1 VHGRFLP
8 RQLKHSCS
16 IGYEISDPLDIAI
29 RHCPDRVKGDSGSL
43 SRPGS
48 GNDRPLSIVYILRV
62 ANLKPEQG
70 EITMF
75 LIEAAIMVAAV
86 VLGVAFVA
94 RNGIRWRRDRDGGIS
109 SIEGVNVS
117 AFGVGILFVIAGG
130 VLVSSFAVV
139 PSGFRGV
146 VLRFDAV
153 TGRILE
159 EGINVKMPFIDT
171 VRLAD
176 VQLQRNDYP
185 SLAASRDLQE
195 VSTTVTVNW
204 RRSPEAVVDSYQDRR
219 FQEDARILPNAVA
232 EAVKAATAQ
241 YAAEDLIIQ
250 RAAVKADIQD
260 TLTTRLGGFGMLV
273 DDVQITDFDF
283 SDVFNNSLAAKVVAE
298 QAALE
303 EQNRLVQVQAQAD
316 QRVVRATAEA
326 EELRLKRLEV
336 TAELI
341 ELRRIELQQL
351 ALEQWNGV
359 MPQYITEGSPVPVID
374 LFR

>member
-1 VHGRFLP
+1 
-8 RQLKHSCS
+8 
-16 IGYEISDPLDIAI
+16 
-29 RHCPDRVKGDSGSL
+29 
-43 SRPGS
+43 
-48 GNDRPLSIVYILRV
+48 
-62 ANLKPEQG
+62 
-70 EITMF
+70 MF
-75 LIEAAIMVAAV
+75 LIETGIMVLAI
-86 VLGVAFVA
+86 VLGVVFVV
-94 RNGIRWRRDRDGGIS
+94 RNGVRWKKDGAGRVL
-109 SIEGVNVS
+109 SIDGFNLS
-117 AFGVGILFVIAGG
+117 ALVAGALFIVAGA

-139 PSGFRGV
+139 PSGYRGV

-153 TGRILE
+153 SGRVLG
-159 EGINVKMPFIDT
+159 EGINVKAPFIEA

-185 SLAASRDLQE
+185 AAAASRDLQA

-219 FQEDARILPNAVA
+219 FQEDSRILPNAVA

-250 RAAVKADIQD
+250 RAAVKADIQNAL
-260 TLTTRLGGFGMLV
+260 TLRLGNFGMLV

-283 SDVFNNSLAAKVVAE
+283 SDVFNTSIEAKVVAE

-303 EQNRLVQVQAQAD
+303 EQNRLVQIQAQAD

-336 TAELI
+336 TPDLI

-351 ALEQWNGV
+351 ALERWNGTL
-359 MPQYITEGSPVPVID
+359 PQYITEASPVPVID

>member
-1 VHGRFLP
+1 MFFINAAIMIAAIALAVVFVLKNGIRWDQDSRGGRT
-8 RQLKHSCS
+8 
-16 IGYEISDPLDIAI
+16 AI
-29 RHCPDRVKGDSGSL
+29 EGINTGAFGL
-43 SRPGS
+43 
-48 GNDRPLSIVYILRV
+48 
-62 ANLKPEQG
+62 
-70 EITMF
+70 
-75 LIEAAIMVAAV
+75 AAIMVVAAAV
-86 VLGVAFVA
+86 L
-94 RNGIRWRRDRDGGIS
+94 I
-109 SIEGVNVS
+109 
-117 AFGVGILFVIAGG
+117 
-130 VLVSSFAVV
+130 SSFAIV
-139 PSGFRGV
+139 PSGYRGV

-153 TGRILE
+153 TGRILD
-159 EGINVKMPFIDT
+159 EGISMKMPFIDA
-171 VRLAD
+171 VRLGD

-185 SLAASRDLQE
+185 SLAASADLQE

-204 RRSPEAVVDSYQDRR
+204 RRSPESVVDSYQDRR

-250 RAAVKADIQD
+250 RAAVKADIQA
-260 TLTTRLGGFGMLV
+260 TLTLRLGTFGMLV

-283 SDVFNNSLAAKVVAE
+283 SDVFNNSIEAKVVAE

-303 EQNRLVQVQAQAD
+303 EQNRLVQIQAQAD

-336 TAELI
+336 TPELI
-341 ELRRIELQQL
+341 ELRRMELQEL
-351 ALEQWNGV
+351 ALGQWNGV

>member
-1 VHGRFLP
+1 
-8 RQLKHSCS
+8 
-16 IGYEISDPLDIAI
+16 
-29 RHCPDRVKGDSGSL
+29 
-43 SRPGS
+43 
-48 GNDRPLSIVYILRV
+48 
-62 ANLKPEQG
+62 
-70 EITMF
+70 MF
-75 LIEAAIMVAAV
+75 LIEAAIMIAAV
-86 VLGVAFVA
+86 VLGVAFGA
-94 RNGIRWRRDRDGGIS
+94 KNGIRWRRDASGGIA

-117 AFGVGILFVIAGG
+117 AFGVAIFFVVAGG
-130 VLVSSFAVV
+130 VLISSFAVV

-159 EGINVKMPFIDT
+159 EGINVKMPFIDA
-171 VRLAD
+171 VRLGN

-185 SLAASRDLQE
+185 SLAASADLQE

-219 FQEDARILPNAVA
+219 FQEDSRILPNAVA

-250 RAAVKADIQD
+250 RASVKADIQD
-260 TLTTRLGGFGMLV
+260 TLSVRLGTFGMLV
-273 DDVQITDFDF
+273 YDVQITDFDF
-283 SDVFNNSLAAKVVAE
+283 SDVFNNSIEAKVVAE

-303 EQNRLVQVQAQAD
+303 EQNRLVQIQAQAD

-326 EELRLKRLEV
+326 EELRLKSQEV
-336 TAELI
+336 TPDLI
-341 ELRRIELQQL
+341 ELRRVELQQL

-359 MPQYITEGSPVPVID
+359 MPQYITESSPVPVID